1 MCAEDFSDGHYYI
14 SAGLAGGYV
23 FHYFYEGRISMMLQG
38 CFVALVTPFTKDGAV
53 DEKGLR
59 ENIEFLV
66 DRGVA
71 GIVPC
76 GTTGE
81 SATLS
86 WEEHNRVVDVAL
98 SQAKGRVQVIAGAG
112 SNNTR
117 ESIEA
122 AKHAKINGAQAI
134 LCITPYYNKPT
145 QEGLYQHYK
154 MISAINIPIVVYN
167 VPGRTGVNL
176 KAETVE
182 RLCEFKNIVAIK
194 EASGNLLQISE
205 IHRRCGDRLTIL
217 SGDDPLTLPILACGG
232 KGVIS
237 VVANIWPE
245 KMVAMINAF
254 QNGNMEAALSIHEAL
269 LPVSNA
275 MFIETNPIPIK
286 TAMNHLGHH
295 AGPLRLP
302 LVEMSRENKHKL
314 IAVLKKGNIGK
325 NIVAGKR

>member
-1 MCAEDFSDGHYYI
+1 MR
-14 SAGLAGGYV
+14 LN
-23 FHYFYEGRISMMLQG
+23 G

-53 DEKGLR
+53 HEKGLR
-59 ENIEFLV
+59 GNIEFLIN
-66 DRGVA
+66 RGVA

-86 WEEHNRVVDVAL
+86 WEEHNHVVDVAL

-112 SNNTR
+112 SNNTS

-122 AKHAKINGAQAI
+122 AKHAKANGAQAI

-154 MISAINIPIVVYN
+154 MINKVDLPIVVYN

-176 KAETVE
+176 LPETVE
-182 RLCEFKNIVAIK
+182 RLCEFKNITAIK
-194 EASGNLLQISE
+194 EASGNVAQISE

-217 SGDDPLTLPILACGG
+217 SGDDALTLPILACGG

-245 KMVAMINAF
+245 KCVAMINAF
-254 QNGNMEAALSIHEAL
+254 QNGNIKEAISLHEEL
-269 LPVSNA
+269 FPVSEA

-286 TAMNHLGHH
+286 AAMNYLGHY

-314 IAVLKKGNIGK
+314 IAALKKSGVGK
-325 NIVAGKR
+325 SDCARK